1 MGLGFRG
8 MKAQLTT
15 NVPGGLSTFNNR
27 SLIRE
32 VYKTPAIQDKTFHH
46 ILANSQMAK
55 RISSYPMAYSN
66 YVYLKAKYG
75 KFTQQNARAY

>member
-32 VYKTPAIQDKTFHH
+32 VYKTPAIQDKTFYHL
-46 ILANSQMAK
+46 LANSQMTK
-55 RISSYPMAYSN
+55 RISNYPRSYSN
-66 YVYLKAKYG
+66 YVYLRAKYG
-75 KFTQQNARAY
+75 KFTQANIRY